1 MEINLDEHFTC
12 KKILLY
18 ALPNIGTMLAITAFQ
33 MIDGFFVSNWLG
45 VMSFAAVNLVFPLVM
60 VFAAPGFMIGSGGSA
75 IISKLKGEGKLS
87 TAREYFTMLVFALLA
102 GGIFFGASMYF
113 LLPKILEL
121 IGASKELIPY
131 CLKFG
136 HIIFFFLPCLLVSTS
151 FQSLWIAAEKSV
163 TGFRL
168 ALLQGLIVV
177 FFDWLLIV
185 QFGFGIEG
193 AAAATVLGMLTFT
206 VITLAYFMRPN
217 SSGMHFV
224 KFRFKP
230 KEFLKICY
238 NGSSEMVDAVSVNIV
253 ELVLNLRLMQ
263 LIGEVGV
270 AAYGVYAYVN
280 EIFLAVFFAIST
292 TTVTLVGYNYGK
304 KNFSEIKSLRQKNIT
319 LVLSLGVILTALAL
333 FLSKEIAAL
342 YVGYDTETFN
352 LTAEVLKTC
361 SLMFLLYGFNIF
373 VSAYFTGLEESSF
386 SACIAFLQSLIMP
399 IFFIMTL
406 PELFGVNSIW
416 FSLPAASLATS
427 FVAVLFLLKK

>member
-1 MEINLDEHFTC
+1 MSVKLNEHFDC

-18 ALPNIGTMLAITAFQ
+18 ALPNIGTMLAITSFQ
-33 MIDGFFVSNWLG
+33 MIDGFFVSNFLG

-75 IISKLKGEGKLS
+75 IISKLKGEGKIS

-102 GGIFFGASMYF
+102 GGIFFGVAMYF

-136 HIIFFFLPCLLVSTS
+136 HIIFFFLPCMLVSTS
-151 FQSLWIAAEKSV
+151 FQSLWIAAEKAV

-168 ALLQGLIVV
+168 ALLQGLVIV

-193 AAAATVLGMLTFT
+193 AAAATVLGTLTFT
-206 VITLAYFMRPN
+206 VITLGYFTRRN
-217 SSGMHFV
+217 SSGMYFV
-224 KFRFKP
+224 KFRFKA
-230 KEFLKICY
+230 KEFFKICY
-238 NGSSEMVDAVSVNIV
+238 NGSSEMVDAVSINIV
-253 ELVLNLRLMQ
+253 ELILNLRLMQ
-263 LIGEVGV
+263 LIGEIGV
-270 AAYGVYAYVN
+270 AAFGVYSYVN

-292 TTVTLVGYNYGK
+292 TTVTLVGYNYGR
-304 KNFSEIKSLRQKNIT
+304 KNFSEIKSLRRNNIFLT
-319 LVLSLGVILTALAL
+319 LTLGAILTAAGIL
-333 FLSKEIAAL
+333 LSPEIAKF
-342 YVGYDTETFN
+342 YVGYDIETFN
-352 LTAEVLKTC
+352 LTVTVLQTC

-373 VSAYFTGLEESSF
+373 TSAYFTGLEESF
-386 SACIAFLQSLIMP
+386 LSACIAFLQSLIMP

-406 PELFGVNSIW
+406 PEIFGTNAIW
-416 FSLPAASLATS
+416 FSLPAASLTTS
-427 FVAVLFLLKK
+427 LVAVLFMLKK